1 MVPAQL
7 STFFTAAAE
16 VSATL
21 IGLLFVAIAIDRDQ
35 IFGAP
40 EAPYAVATN
49 TFIALLDAFFVSFA
63 ALLSVAVLPWI
74 SLGIGSFA
82 LLGTVA
88 LGYTLLSRELNPRL
102 VRRRS
107 FLVMAAFVAY
117 LLQCWFALRLLGLLP
132 APAALDPA
140 YGLASVLLGVFA
152 VGMWRAF
159 GLLGARRTGLR
170 EWLGPRHYTE
180 DEAPAVSMRE
190 VDRRQ

>member
-1 MVPAQL
+1 MVPTQL
-7 STFFTAAAE
+7 SVFFTAGAG

-63 ALLSVAVLPWI
+63 ALISSAALSWI
-74 SLGIGSFA
+74 ALGMGAFA
-82 LLGTVA
+82 LLGTIA
-88 LGYTLLSRELNPRL
+88 LAYTLLYRELNPRL

-107 FLVMAAFVAY
+107 FLVVAAFVAY
-117 LLQCWFALRLLGLLP
+117 LLQGWFAIRLLI
-132 APAALDPA
+132 APSSSDST
-140 YGLASVLLGVFA
+140 YGLAYVLLGVFA

-159 GLLGARRTGLR
+159 GLLGARTTGLR
-170 EWLGPRHYTE
+170 EWLGPRHYT
-180 DEAPAVSMRE
+180 DDKAPARHGRE
-190 VDRRQ
+190 VDGQL